1 MYLLIDF
8 CCTLLAHMPLY
19 IAPSFLKL
27 FLLLYSGRSQGEGET
42 QEGKFNQTMSTSS
55 GAVPWP
61 VEGPVLKPQH
71 LECKMQFHSAAAP
84 AAQRGFLS
92 REVLGAPRAAFLR
105 QEQEQ
110 ELCWALDKPLGCCWQ
125 RWCCCF
131 VESRDAALA
140 LLSPWGP
147 SGLLGR
153 GGVHGEGWHWK
164 AALHQAP
171 SAVPWGNTKLL
182 TVSTIIAKISLL
194 VSWCR
199 GQEQTHSW
207 EL

>member
-1 MYLLIDF
+1 
-8 CCTLLAHMPLY
+8 MPLY

-27 FLLLYSGRSQGEGET
+27 FLLLYSGRGRGEGEK
-42 QEGKFNQTMSTSS
+42 QEGKFNQTMSTSN
-55 GAVPWP
+55 GAVP
-61 VEGPVLKPQH
+61 VAREGPVLKPQH

-84 AAQRGFLS
+84 PAQRGFLS
-92 REVLGAPRAAFLR
+92 REVLGAPRAVFLR

-125 RWCCCF
+125 RWCCCS
-131 VESRDAALA
+131 VESRDPALA
-140 LLSPWGP
+140 LLSPGVPQGCW
-147 SGLLGR
+147 
-153 GGVHGEGWHWK
+153 GGVGCRGRAGTGSI
-164 AALHQAP
+164 AASPQCCSLGKYQIIN
-171 SAVPWGNTKLL
+171 SF
-182 TVSTIIAKISLL
+182 TIIAKIALL